1 MGLVAI
7 TEKIINYRI
16 AGKEISAD
24 QGKDGA

>member
-7 TEKIINYRI
+7 NEQIINYIPGRP
-16 AGKEISAD
+16 ETSAD